1 MVGKNGI
8 TESLIIEIDAA
19 LKAHELIKIKFL
31 EAALEIME
39 QDTAIW
45 LSKLRAELIDT
56 KGHVMTLYRKNP
68 KTSPPTPLHPV
79 ERGVKRKPK
88 KKA

>member
-1 MVGKNGI
+1 MELKARAHSLKPIVMVGKNGI
-8 TESLIIEIDAA
+8 TESLLVEIDAA

-45 LSKLRAELIDT
+45 LSKLRAELIET

-68 KTSPPTPLHPV
+68 
-79 ERGVKRKPK
+79 PK
-88 KKA
+88 KKKA